1 MENILKLRKCVFN
14 ESKEKSEF
22 KQNKKKHVVAFTMQQ
37 GKQT

>member
-1 MENILKLRKCVFN
+1 MENILKLRKYVFN

-22 KQNKKKHVVAFTMQQ
+22 KQTNKKHVVAFTMQQ